1 MGPRSFGPRG
11 PGPMGYGPMMQ
22 GPMGMGMG
30 MGPRPGRGG
39 RGMGFDFPGPPN
51 GMMMVSS
58 AAQPVGAGPPAAA
71 LLAPVGAGPPAAA
84 LLALLWQ
91 QARAA
96 AGDWAAAPSAAVRY
110 MLCGPPCC
118 GGCGGGRGLPPNN
131 ILCVLSRL
139 CAMQRRDMSSV
150 QCLSRA
156 VLSIRLSPAMQG
168 LA

>member
-71 LLAPVGAGPPAAA
+71 LR
-84 LLALLWQ
+84 ALLWQ
-91 QARAA
+91 QAWAA

-110 MLCGPPCC
+110 LLCGPPCC
-118 GGCGGGRGLPPNN
+118 GGCGSGRGLRTPNN

-139 CAMQRRDMSSV
+139 CVMQRRDMSSV